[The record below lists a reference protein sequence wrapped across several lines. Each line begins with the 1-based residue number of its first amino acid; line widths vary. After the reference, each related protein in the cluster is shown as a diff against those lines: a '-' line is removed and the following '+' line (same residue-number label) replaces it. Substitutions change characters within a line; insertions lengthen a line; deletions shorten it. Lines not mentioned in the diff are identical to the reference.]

1 MMLRKGTILTLSV
14 LLLLAGFLPL
24 ITNAEGGPPTRA
36 PALKKGHITSDENWF
51 ENISGY
57 ALENVVIEKGVTVTV
72 GPGVPLWFFQ
82 DSFLYVDGTLIVKG
96 LEGDVIEFKALIAS
110 TTWGMFQINETG
122 RVDLQNFTVT
132 DVSSN
137 VAVYVRG
144 EDCVIKNGE
153 VHGGFQ
159 NILLES
165 KGGHLIENI
174 DLYEATNF
182 GISLNVND
190 RMCLV
195 RNIRVFNPG
204 LGAIAAVQPNGTFEH
219 IYCENSG
226 NSGLWVWQRSRN
238 ILFRDFE
245 VTWTSFSPSGNGIY
259 FYGISNEP
267 TKIRFEDGKI
277 EKCGFGVYF
286 QFSAL
291 DVVFKNVR
299 VLDSVN
305 SSIYAETGTQIEAT
319 FIDCDLRGNE
329 QTISLDG
336 STSSQSVEFINTTWA
351 SASPLDVINSAYL
364 NISWYLDVLV
374 TNGIGEP
381 LNTEL
386 RIFPSGGG
394 SPIKLDLPKG
404 IIEKVP
410 VKERRIL
417 GGYRPLYFYNDY
429 QFQPLDHPGNLFK
442 TDGILITNYTFWD
455 VMLDLKPDN
464 SMPDTL
470 SLMEDDWYELDLYDY
485 FSDPEEQPLKF
496 EFEHSDD
503 INLVQTGGK
512 GSGDIK
518 MKNQVPDW
526 YGTGWVL
533 ITATDMGMNETSK
546 NVTINVQSVNDP
558 PRFTEPLPVLVLEE
572 DSWTYFNFTGK
583 VMDVEGDPLELSFPE
598 DPNYTVEF
606 NSTTMNVTIWPADNY
621 FGMLEVEVNLSDGDA
636 WAIEALVL
644 NVTPVNDLPT
654 ARVMY
659 GNDTELPYVNYDD
672 GSPTGLMVYEIVLD
686 EDTSVDI
693 WIDAEDVD
701 SEDLTYGFI
710 EGTVRHGTVE
720 VETYEIEVIVNETTN
735 ETGTEE
741 VIVPMNFT
749 YTPDEN
755 DFAGDLVKFLVGDGE
770 GNTTVWVWFHV
781 LPVNDPIQFDVPVE
795 WNVTAIVGVE
805 QEIDLAD
812 LIMDVDGDEPMVST
826 SSDFISVNGTV
837 LSLLYTDGFIGTEET
852 VTVTV
857 SDGETEKT
865 ATLLVKVTRPSD
877 DDDDDDVEP
886 TLGEP
891 KVSGKGDKWVV
902 EVEGSEGQ
910 ELWVVVEDEDG
921 NRTSYKMTYQDGKYR
936 AEIPKEDAEEGF
948 AYWISD
954 SEDGD
959 PIDNSLRGNLPSIKE
974 KEEDEFPWLVILLVA
989 IIFALLVVIL
999 ILVLRSKGGEEE
1011 YEE

>member
-14 LLLLAGFLPL
+14 LLLLAGFLPF
-24 ITNAEGGPPTRA
+24 ITNAEAEPPTRA
-36 PALKKGHITSDENWF
+36 PAMKKGHITSDENWY

-82 DSFLYVDGTLIVKG
+82 NSFLYVDGTLIVKG
-96 LEGDVIEFKALIAS
+96 HEGDVVEFKALITS
-110 TTWGMFQINETG
+110 TTWGQFQINETG

-132 DVSSN
+132 DVGSN
-137 VAVYVRG
+137 VGIFLRG
-144 EDCVIKNGE
+144 EDSVIKNGE

-165 KGGHLIENI
+165 KGGHLIENM
-174 DLYEATNF
+174 DLYDATNF

-190 RMCLV
+190 RMCV
-195 RNIRVFNPG
+195 ARDIRIFNPG
-204 LGAIAAVQPNGTFEH
+204 SGAIAAVQPNGTFEG
-219 IYCENSG
+219 IYCENSAK
-226 NSGLWVWQRSRN
+226 SGLWIWPGTDN
-238 ILFRDFE
+238 IVFREFK
-245 VTWTSFSPSGNGIY
+245 VTWSSFSPAGSGILA
-259 FYGISNEP
+259 YGFGGAA
-267 TKIRFEDGKI
+267 RDVLFEGGLI
-277 EKCGFGVYF
+277 ENCGFGVNF
-286 QFSAL
+286 VQSAIDIVFRNVL
-291 DVVFKNVR
+291 MDTVNTSIFADTGIDVGA
-299 VLDSVN
+299 S
-305 SSIYAETGTQIEAT
+305 

-329 QTISLDG
+329 LTISLDG
-336 STSSQSVEFINTTWA
+336 SSSSQEVEFINTTWLDG
-351 SASPLDVINSAYL
+351 SPLEIVNGAYL
-364 NISWYLDVLV
+364 NISWYLDVMV
-374 TNGIGEP
+374 TNGIGDP

-394 SPIKLDLPKG
+394 APIRLDLPKG
-404 IIEKVP
+404 RLEKFP
-410 VKERRIL
+410 IKESRIW
-417 GGYRPLYFYNDY
+417 GGYRPVYYYNDY
-429 QFQPLDHPGNLFK
+429 QFQPLDYPGNLYK
-442 TDGILITNYTFWD
+442 TDSILITEYTIWE
-455 VMLDLKPDN
+455 VMLDLKPGN
-464 SMPDTL
+464 NMPDTI
-470 SLMEDDWYELDLYDY
+470 SIQEDEWYELDLYGY

-558 PRFTEPLPVLVLEE
+558 PRFTEPLPVLTLEE

-598 DPNYTVEF
+598 NQAYETEF
-606 NSTTMNVTIWPADNY
+606 NSTTMNLTIWPADNF

-636 WAIEALVL
+636 WTIEVLVL

-654 ARVMY
+654 GRAMY
-659 GNDTELPYVNYDD
+659 KNDTELPYVNYDD
-672 GSPTGLMVYEIVLD
+672 GSPTGLMVYEMVLD

-701 SEDLTYGFI
+701 GDELIYGFI
-710 EGTVRHGTVE
+710 EGTVRHGTIE
-720 VETYEIEVIVNETTN
+720 VESYEIEVIINETTN

-755 DFAGDLVKFLVGDGE
+755 DFSGDLVKFLVGDGE

-781 LPVNDPIQFDVPVE
+781 LPVNDPIQFEAPDE
-795 WNVTAIVGVE
+795 WNVTVIIGVE
-805 QEIDLAD
+805 QGLDLAE
-812 LIMDVDGDEPMVST
+812 LIADVDGDDPLVST
-826 SSDFISVNGTV
+826 SSEYISVNGTV
-837 LSLLYTDGFIGTEET
+837 LSLLYTDAFTGTEET

-857 SDGETEKT
+857 SDGETEMT
-865 ATLLVKVTRPSD
+865 ATLLVKVTSPSD

-886 TLGEP
+886 TLEEP

-902 EVEGSEGQ
+902 EVKGSEGQ
-910 ELWVVVEDEDG
+910 ELWVVVEDENG
-921 NRTSYKMTYQDGKYR
+921 NRTSYKMTYKDGKYS
-936 AEIPKEDAEEGF
+936 AEIPKEAAEEGF
-948 AYWISD
+948 DYWISD

-959 PIDNSLRGNLPSIKE
+959 PIDNSLRGYLPSIKE

-989 IIFALLVVIL
+989 IIFALVVIIL
-999 ILVLRSKGGEEE
+999 ILVLRGKGGEEY